1 MQPHVWL
8 LILSNFFEE
17 LVICVNVQNLNIWV
31 VWTATCKAKSYM
43 SHFSKSLETK
53 AVDMYL
59 RDSSLNLG
67 WVSGYLNWGLSCLFS
82 VSRIKWRDVR
92 LSPWPLPSKW
102 LVYKV
107 QHFTVH
113 TRLVVLG
120 GVMVI
125 LLSTGPNVRGFKP
138 GLERDIF
145 KGDKNHIT
153 SRRPNVIRFYI
164 ILKIPW

>member
-31 VWTATCKAKSYM
+31 VWTATYKAKTYM
-43 SHFSKSLETK
+43 SHLYKSLETK
-53 AVDMYL
+53 ALDMYL

-67 WVSGYLNWGLSCLFS
+67 RVSGYFHWGLSCLFS
-82 VSRIKWRDVR
+82 VSRIKWQDVR
-92 LSPWPLPSKW
+92 LSLTSKW

-138 GLERDIF
+138 GQEREIF